1 MKRFSLYV
9 LLFAGAT
16 QCYALAVDE
25 IISKTVA
32 NYESMET
39 LYIEF
44 SNVLCD
50 EASGTCN
57 VTDGVIYFQK
67 PNLFR
72 LEMENPEQI
81 YIGDS
86 STLWIYIPAEKRA
99 IKQSM
104 TELPFQVNPDLF
116 LRNYEERF
124 TATLMEETEEIYMI
138 RLIPKDST
146 DVYDRINVD
155 ITKDQH
161 TIVSIA
167 VFDDIG
173 SENKYSF
180 HKVEV
185 DAKISKKLL
194 EFKPPSGVR
203 VDEY

>member
-1 MKRFSLYV
+1 MRLFAVSI
-9 LLFAGAT
+9 LLFICAT
-16 QCYALAVDE
+16 QCYALDVDG
-25 IISKTVA
+25 IISKTIA
-32 NYESMET
+32 NYENMKT

-57 VTDGVIYFQK
+57 MTDGIIYFKK
-67 PNLFR
+67 PSSFR

-116 LRNYEERF
+116 LRDYEERF
-124 TATLMEETEEIYMI
+124 TATLMEETEETYMI

-146 DVYDRINVD
+146 DVYDRINLD
-155 ITKDQH
+155 IAKDQY
-161 TIVSIA
+161 TIVGIA

-180 HKVEV
+180 HKVEI

>member
-1 MKRFSLYV
+1 MKRLKVTV
-9 LLFAGAT
+9 LLSACAT
-16 QCYALAVDE
+16 LCYALGVDE

-32 NYESMET
+32 NYENMKT
-39 LYIEF
+39 LHIEF

-50 EASGTCN
+50 EASGTCHM
-57 VTDGVIYFQK
+57 TDGVIYFQK

-72 LEMENPEQI
+72 LEMENPEQV

-86 STLWIYIPAEKRA
+86 STLWIYIPAENRA

-116 LRNYEERF
+116 LRDYDERF
-124 TATLMEETEEIYMI
+124 TAELIEETEETYMI

-155 ITKDQH
+155 IAKDQY

-180 HKVEV
+180 HKVEI
-185 DAKISKKLL
+185 DAKIPKKLL

>member
-1 MKRFSLYV
+1 MKRSIV
-9 LLFAGAT
+9 SALLFACVT
-16 QCYALAVDE
+16 QCYALDVDE
-25 IISKTVA
+25 IISKTVT
-32 NYESMET
+32 NYENMRT

-50 EASGTCN
+50 EASGTCIM
-57 VTDGVIYFQK
+57 TDGVIYFQK

-72 LEMENPEQI
+72 LEMESPEQV

-86 STLWIYIPAEKRA
+86 STLWIYIPAENRA

-116 LRNYEERF
+116 LRDYDERF
-124 TATLMEETEEIYMI
+124 TATLIEETEETYMI

-155 ITKDQH
+155 IAKDQY
-161 TIVSIA
+161 TIVGIA
-167 VFDDIG
+167 VFDDVG
-173 SENKYSF
+173 SENKYDF
-180 HKVEV
+180 HEVEI
-185 DAKISKKLL
+185 DARISKKLL